1 VVSYASMQWLAA
13 MAWIVALIGA
23 VVTIDVC
30 RYAVEQRNAGIGL
43 IGAAVALSAV
53 TAAAIAVIIA

>member
-1 VVSYASMQWLAA
+1 MQWLAA